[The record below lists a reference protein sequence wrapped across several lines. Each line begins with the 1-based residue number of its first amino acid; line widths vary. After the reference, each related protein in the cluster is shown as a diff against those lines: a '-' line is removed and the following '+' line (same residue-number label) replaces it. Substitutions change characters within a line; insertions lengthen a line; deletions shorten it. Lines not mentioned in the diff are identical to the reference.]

1 MYFSLMNVLEA
12 LEYEIVS
19 STRQRLMTRQLK
31 DPRYT
36 WGIVV
41 MAFRAECPWELESD
55 TAIEMRERN
64 SLLITFLMLSMKMKG
79 PEEAVLETR
88 SAGILQMQ
96 RGNEHR

>member
-1 MYFSLMNVLEA
+1 MNVLEA

-19 STRQRLMTRQLK
+19 STRKKLMTRQLK

-41 MAFRAECPWELESD
+41 VAFRAECPWELESD

-64 SLLITFLMLSMKMKG
+64 SLLITFLMLSMKKRRAQRKRYSKLEVQEFSKCS
-79 PEEAVLETR
+79 EEM
-88 SAGILQMQ
+88 SIDKKY
-96 RGNEHR
+96 